1 MVKLLIAD
9 RDMNER
15 IGINWLITSYSIPFQ
30 QIYEAG
36 SLQDVFHII
45 ENEKPEVICMEID
58 MIPKEAW
65 DSFKGLIKLYKPILI
80 IMTAEA
86 TFERAS
92 QGIEL
97 HAQDLWVKPQSPDNI
112 KRVLMSSCRTL
123 PVDVSDEAT
132 QKNESQVPPVSYR
145 SLFLSQEAAGAAN
158 RLMLMQLENPKN
170 NPILLSFLS
179 DYPFHTPPVLLPLSE
194 RIVCVF
200 TLNKDQP
207 SYYLKHLGN
216 RLLMEWEKHY
226 SEPMSIVIYE
236 TEDPLLSLNQKY
248 LHAKQA
254 LEICFFKGYRQ
265 ISVIKEKVDW
275 RVSDPF
281 LTPEGQRTWIDML
294 NDADKV
300 KIKEWMY
307 SEFLNL
313 EEPFPEPGLV
323 RTRLASLLAQVR
335 RFMKSYHLDDGKL
348 EVYYHDVFE
357 TILYHPILYRIVQDF
372 LLFIYD
378 VLDGAKRHQKAYGLD
393 TIEQAIQYIEKNYTN
408 ADLRLED
415 VSEHVGLSPAY
426 LSSQFTKKRDQSFRQ
441 ILTDIRIKAARRL
454 LVENKM
460 SVQAVSKQVG
470 FSNSNYFSRIFKE
483 KTTISPNNF
492 KKRKNL

>member
-9 RDMNER
+9 RDKNER
-15 IGINWLITSYSIPFQ
+15 IGIHWLITSYSLPFQ
-30 QIYEAG
+30 QVYEAG
-36 SLQDVFHII
+36 SIPEVFHII
-45 ENEKPEVICMEID
+45 EYEKPDVICMEID

-65 DSFKGLIKLYKPILI
+65 DSFKGLIKLNKPTLI
-80 IMTAEA
+80 VMTAEA

-97 HAQDLWVKPQSPDNI
+97 HAHDLWVKPQSPDNI
-112 KRVLMSSCRTL
+112 KRVLMSCCRTL
-123 PVDVSDEAT
+123 PVDVSNEVER
-132 QKNESQVPPVSYR
+132 KKESQVPLVSYR

-158 RLMLMQLENPKN
+158 RLMLIQLENPKN

-179 DYPFHTPPVLLPLSE
+179 DYTFQTPPHLLPLSE
-194 RIVCVF
+194 MIACVF
-200 TLNKDQP
+200 TFNKEQP
-207 SYYLKHLGN
+207 LHYLKHLGN
-216 RLLMEWEKHY
+216 RLLMEWEERY
-226 SEPMSIVIYE
+226 SEPMSIVIYD

-275 RVSDPF
+275 RVIDPF
-281 LTPEGQRTWIDML
+281 LTPEEQRTWIDML
-294 NDADKV
+294 HDGDKV
-300 KIKEWMY
+300 KTKDWMY

-313 EEPFPEPGLV
+313 EEPFPEPGLL
-323 RTRLASLLAQVR
+323 RTRLTSLLAQVR
-335 RFMKSYHLDDGKL
+335 RFMMSYHLDDGEL
-348 EVYYHDVFE
+348 EVYYHSVFE
-357 TILYHPILYRIVQDF
+357 TILYHPILYRIVQEF

-378 VLDGAKRHQKAYGLD
+378 VLDAAKRHQKAYRLD

-408 ADLRLED
+408 ADLKLED

-426 LSSQFTKKRDQSFRQ
+426 LSSLFTKKRDQSFRQ

-454 LVENKM
+454 LTETKM

-483 KTTISPNNF
+483 RTTISPNHF